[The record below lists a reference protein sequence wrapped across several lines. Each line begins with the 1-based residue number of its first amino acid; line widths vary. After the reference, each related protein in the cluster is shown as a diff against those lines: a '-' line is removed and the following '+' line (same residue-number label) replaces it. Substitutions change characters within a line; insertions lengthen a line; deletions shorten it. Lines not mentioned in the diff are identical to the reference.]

1 MAGLANTLTQSLRAS
16 YPSNLDKYEDRLSR
30 YGAWELAKEDTNDI
44 NSIVTPEVIELAKQS
59 IGNTLSIPV
68 IDGAD
73 VTIGSTRS
81 CTIAD
86 TENVSNLVN
95 VSFTTYS
102 FGFNMIPAQYQ
113 NNDIKYQAD
122 FNRKLVKYLKKFAS
136 TLDTA
141 VVSAIE
147 TAKSTKWNSAFV
159 GAGAKYGALVGD
171 AVQVANADKN
181 LIFNDMSTM
190 MDEDDFE
197 GIYNVLGSTT
207 LKSTVMQYTNQ
218 GANND
223 TNTAF
228 QFGDYD
234 FKYSNRVVNGSG
246 VESTFYAMPKGTI
259 ATFNRNEPDALLG
272 SRVSES
278 EYWETVVVP
287 IVELEMGVKYK
298 KECADNSGINGGSG
312 AGHLTASM
320 KESFIW
326 STDVAIIT
334 AYNSDSVNVPSPIHK
349 GEITVA

>member
-1 MAGLANTLTQSLRAS
+1 MAGLANTLTQSLRSS

-30 YGAWELAKEDTNDI
+30 YGAWELAKRDTEDI
-44 NSIVTPEVIELAKQS
+44 NSIVTQEVIDLAKRS
-59 IGNTLSIPV
+59 IGNSVQIPV

-73 VTIGSTRS
+73 VSIGSARS

-86 TENVSNLVN
+86 TENVSNLVT
-95 VSFTTYS
+95 VSFTTYA
-102 FGFNMIPAQYQ
+102 FGFNMIPSMYF

-122 FNRKLVKYLKKFAS
+122 YNRKLIKYLKKFAS

-141 VVSAIE
+141 VVSAVE
-147 TAKSTKWNSAFV
+147 TAKSSKWDSAFV

-171 AVQVANADKN
+171 AVQVANAEKN
-181 LIFNDMSTM
+181 LIFNDLSTM

-197 GIYNVLGSTT
+197 GVYNVLGSST

-234 FKYSNRVVNGSG
+234 FTYSNRVTNGSG
-246 VESTFYAMPKGTI
+246 VEATFYAMPKGTI
-259 ATFNRNEPDALLG
+259 ATFNRNDPDSIAG
-272 SRVSES
+272 SSVGEQVQ
-278 EYWETVVVP
+278 WDTVEVP
-287 IVELEMGVKYK
+287 IVGLEMGVLYK
-298 KECADNSGINGGSG
+298 KECADNSGVNGGSG
-312 AGHLTASM
+312 AGHLTASL
-320 KESFIW
+320 KETFIW
-326 STDVAIIT
+326 STDVAIVT
-334 AYNSDSVNVPSPIHK
+334 AYNSDTVNVPSPIHK

>member
-1 MAGLANTLTQSLRAS
+1 MAGLANTLTQNLRAS

-30 YGAWELAKEDTNDI
+30 YGAWELAKRDTDDI
-44 NSIVTPEVIELAKQS
+44 NSIVTPEVIELAQRS
-59 IGNTLSIPV
+59 IGNTLQIPV

-73 VTIGSTRS
+73 VSIGSTRS
-81 CTIAD
+81 CTITD
-86 TENVSNLVN
+86 TENVSNLVT

-122 FNRKLVKYLKKFAS
+122 YNRKLVKYLKKFAS
-136 TLDTA
+136 TLDSA
-141 VVSAIE
+141 VVSAVE
-147 TAKSTKWNSAFV
+147 SAKSSKWNSAFV
-159 GAGAKYGALVGD
+159 GTGAKYGALTGD
-171 AVQVANADKN
+171 ALQVTNAQKN
-181 LIFNDMSTM
+181 LIFNDVSTI

-197 GIYNVLGSTT
+197 GIYNVLGSSS

-234 FKYSNRVVNGSG
+234 FSYSNRVSNGSG
-246 VESTFYAMPKGTI
+246 VEATFYTIPRGTI
-259 ATFNRNEPDALLG
+259 ATFNRNEPDAILG
-272 SRVSES
+272 SSVG
-278 EYWETVVVP
+278 ETVVWDTVQVP
-287 IVELEMGVKYK
+287 IVELEMGVLYK

-312 AGHLTASM
+312 AGHLTGSM

-326 STDVAIIT
+326 STDVAVVT
-334 AYNSDSVNVPSPIHK
+334 AYNSDTTNVPSPIHK
-349 GEITVA
+349 AEITIA